1 MADAEWIDNMRKI
14 VLQAVE
20 AGDSCD
26 IVSGTVTKTAPLE
39 IRWGPNAFLAASQLI
54 VPQYLTDHIQTMD
67 IPGMGEVNVSVKNG
81 LEAGDE
87 VLLIQKRGGQRY
99 LVVDRWQKGV

>member
-1 MADAEWIDNMRKI
+1 MGAKYI
-14 VLQAVE
+14 
-20 AGDSCD
+20 SCCLTD
-26 IVSGTVTKTAPLE
+26 HS
-39 IRWGPNAFLAASQLI
+39 S
-54 VPQYLTDHIQTMD
+54 QYLTDHIQTMN

-81 LEAGDE
+81 LAAGDE

>member
-1 MADAEWIDNMRKI
+1 
-14 VLQAVE
+14 
-20 AGDSCD
+20 
-26 IVSGTVTKTAPLE
+26 
-39 IRWGPNAFLAASQLI
+39 
-54 VPQYLTDHIQTMD
+54 MD

-81 LEAGDE
+81 LAAGDE